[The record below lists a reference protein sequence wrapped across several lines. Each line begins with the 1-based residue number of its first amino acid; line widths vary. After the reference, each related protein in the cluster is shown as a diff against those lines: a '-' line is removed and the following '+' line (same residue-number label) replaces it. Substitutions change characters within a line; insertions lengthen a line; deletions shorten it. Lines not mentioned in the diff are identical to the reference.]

1 MIKIFVPFMER
12 LNLNGDAANALVIQ
26 KRLRWAGLASQIV
39 SISDEAG
46 FFSAMKEAKQAPIF
60 VLLGHGSKAAMN
72 SISNFKAEFV
82 DLIESAN
89 KSGGGGLVIGS
100 SYEWLVPHQV
110 GERKSEFSALEVS
123 LPQLGETVE
132 VFGYVNSNTDLK
144 DILWDGKVLL
154 TRLHGPVLAKSPGL
168 ADYFCGLIT
177 RGKYAPAEPTDLAG
191 IVEEARAVA
200 RGERD

>member
-1 MIKIFVPFMER
+1 MDR
-12 LNLNGDAANALVIQ
+12 LNLNGDSANAIVLQ

-46 FFSAMKEAKQAPIF
+46 FLNAIKESKQAPLF
-60 VLLGHGSKAAMN
+60 VLIGHGSMAAMN

-82 DLIESAN
+82 DLIDSAN

-100 SYEWLVPHQV
+100 SYEWLVPHQKGV
-110 GERKSEFSALEVS
+110 RQSEFAALDVA
-123 LPQLGETVE
+123 LPNQSETVD

-144 DILWDGKVLL
+144 NILWDGNVLF

-177 RGKYAPAEPTDLAG
+177 GGQYVCTEPTDLAV
-191 IVEEARAVA
+191 ILEEARAVA